1 VTSCGGIPFCSQ
13 GTLEE
18 MKVIINAHL
27 DRLCTMEEL
36 IKLTEEMMIMGAM
49 KEIEEL
55 RIKRA
60 FMKVAGH

>member
-1 VTSCGGIPFCSQ
+1 
-13 GTLEE
+13 

-60 FMKVAGH
+60 FMKVVGH